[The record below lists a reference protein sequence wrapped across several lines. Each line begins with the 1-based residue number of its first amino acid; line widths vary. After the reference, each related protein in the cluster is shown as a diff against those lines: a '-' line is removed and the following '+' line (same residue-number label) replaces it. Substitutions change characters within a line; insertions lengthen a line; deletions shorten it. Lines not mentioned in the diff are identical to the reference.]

1 MHVAGH
7 PRGRANRAEKRR
19 TLSAVAQ
26 RACATLRKPAAQ
38 AAQLAWSAS
47 HRDRFRFF
55 APGSPI
61 ARLSSSM
68 IFHET
73 MLNFGSE
80 LNF

>member
-1 MHVAGH
+1 LRAI
-7 PRGRANRAEKRR
+7 RGVVQIGRKSAELFRLLRSARAQ
-19 TLSAVAQ
+19 L
-26 RACATLRKPAAQ
+26 CARLLRKLLSWPGVPVTAIG
-38 AAQLAWSAS
+38 
-47 HRDRFRFF
+47 FRFF